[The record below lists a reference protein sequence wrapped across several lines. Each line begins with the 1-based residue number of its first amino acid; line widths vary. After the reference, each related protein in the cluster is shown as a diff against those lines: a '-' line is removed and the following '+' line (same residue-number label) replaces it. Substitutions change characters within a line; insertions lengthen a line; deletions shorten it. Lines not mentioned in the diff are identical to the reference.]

1 MSDEEVIGTNLEDD
15 GPAIEAPAPVAE
27 QPAQDA
33 APEAPADDR
42 AAEVEAVEVGG
53 QKYVP
58 AGVLKA
64 MRDETRALKER
75 AAQADQLE
83 AQWREAQPY
92 VEFLR
97 NNRELLIQRQQP
109 EPTPAPAAP
118 QADPDALEAARLMD
132 FYKPDGTPD
141 TEKGARWLALQDKR
155 GERIADARVRPLL
168 QQTAQDQ
175 ASINFQRALQI
186 KDANGET
193 PSLESLQ
200 AVWQAMPA
208 DLVADQ
214 RVAGV
219 LAATALGL
227 DRMRTPRKATV
238 PIPSPALVTENSGG
252 NPRTRPVLSPLE
264 ERIASERGISATK
277 WAENT
282 RGYQPG
288 RPAVLED

>member
-1 MSDEEVIGTNLEDD
+1 MSDEDVIGTNLEDD
-15 GPAIEAPAPVAE
+15 GPAIEAPAPVAAAE
-27 QPAQDA
+27 PAPAEPA
-33 APEAPADDR
+33 AP
-42 AAEVEAVEVGG
+42 AEPEDEAVEVAG
-53 QKYVP
+53 QRLVP
-58 AGVLKA
+58 LAALQSA
-64 MRDETRALKER
+64 RAEAKTLREQAER
-75 AAQADQLE
+75 AVQLE

-97 NNRELLIQRQQP
+97 NNRDLLIQRQQP
-109 EPTPAPAAP
+109 EPTPAPQAP

-141 TEKGARWLALQDKR
+141 TDKGARWLALQEKR
-155 GERIADARVRPLL
+155 AERIADARVRPIL

-175 ASINFQRALQI
+175 AAINFQRALQI

-200 AVWQAMPA
+200 AVWQAMPP

-227 DRMRTPRKATV
+227 DRMRNPRKATV
-238 PIPSPALVTENSGG
+238 PTPPPALVTENSGG

-282 RGYQPG
+282 RSYQPG

>member
-1 MSDEEVIGTNLEDD
+1 MSDDDVIGTNLEDD

-27 QPAQDA
+27 QPAQEA
-33 APEAPADDR
+33 APDAPVDDR

-64 MRDETRALKER
+64 LREEARTLKER

-83 AQWREAQPY
+83 AQWRDAQPY

-97 NNRELLIQRQQP
+97 NNRDLLIQRQQP
-109 EPTPAPAAP
+109 EPVAPAAP

-141 TEKGARWLALQDKR
+141 TDKGARWLALQDKR
-155 GERIADARVRPLL
+155 GERIADARVRPIL

-175 ASINFQRALQI
+175 ASLNFQRALQI
-186 KDANGET
+186 KDANGES

-200 AVWQAMPA
+200 AVWQAMPP

-238 PIPSPALVTENSGG
+238 PVPPPALVTETSGG
-252 NPRTRPVLSPLE
+252 NPRTRPLLSPLE
-264 ERIASERGISATK
+264 ERIAAERGISATK

-288 RPAVLED
+288 KATVLED